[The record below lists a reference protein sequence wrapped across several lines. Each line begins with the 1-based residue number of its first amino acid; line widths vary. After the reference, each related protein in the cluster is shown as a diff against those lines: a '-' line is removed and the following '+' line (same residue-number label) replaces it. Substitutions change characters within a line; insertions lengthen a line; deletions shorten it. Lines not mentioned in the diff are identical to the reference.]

1 MKIKHLP
8 IVIAALTLC
17 ACGGANQNQ
26 NQNQNS
32 GESTTDANPNDS
44 LAEYVA
50 YQAYKLICP
59 DSTAY
64 LPDSIENNLKY
75 QVVSMPD
82 PETDCIET
90 VLCFPKK
97 SGGYVAV
104 YNVQECMAVGDWGG
118 CDYLTFKAYDYSD
131 GRVKEDNSLLPKP
144 SFDDFNKHEALW
156 FYNPKDKNLDSAKAA
171 FAKNGFKYMTYGD
184 TTIAAFV
191 IGYGDAYLRIFYE
204 FDGEVFVPIKDNK
217 YYPLITEHGLG
228 GIRIGEVPPQTLPG
242 FDVNTMGRT
251 IYYNRNAKKEF
262 KISLA
267 ADGTTDTI
275 TIYSP
280 KYAYRFWGGGYGYLY
295 VGSDA
300 MGDEYEHLFSD
311 SDMYNASVD
320 QDNYYLNPEGGVI
333 NFYVPGDKAIEYI
346 KIYKH
351 AEANTSDYDENNSNS
366 DLPQT
371 ATGDL
376 NGDGIKDSVAFNKGF
391 FVYFGGA
398 DGKYNLFK
406 TYKVLDLE
414 SNDYITFKTS
424 AKIDDGK
431 LIISTRKNGDGWD
444 NIDYTLK
451 FQDGDFVLLKLYEDG
466 GLDGSSDI
474 TYDFEAKTYKGDF
487 DECEGDSYTTTAK
500 LKNLPS
506 PKLSDIVIG
515 DPAYNFVDGYI
526 DESTE
531 KTKTY

>member
-8 IVIAALTLC
+8 IAIAALMLC
-17 ACGGANQNQ
+17 ACGGT
-26 NQNQNS
+26 NQNS
-32 GESTTDANPNDS
+32 GNNSTAPNENDTLS
-44 LAEYVA
+44 EYVA
-50 YQAYKLICP
+50 YQAYKLINP
-59 DSTAY
+59 DSAAA
-64 LPDSIENNLKY
+64 LPRYERGKLYYESY
-75 QVVSMPD
+75 SSPD
-82 PETDCIET
+82 PETDRSES
-90 VLCFPKK
+90 VWCFPKK
-97 SGGYVAV
+97 GDGYVAV
-104 YNVQECMAVGDWGG
+104 YELEDCMSVGDCFG
-118 CDYLTFKAYDYSD
+118 CEILAFKIYDFSN
-131 GRVKEDNSLLPKP
+131 GQFKEDKSLLPKP
-144 SFDDFNKHEALW
+144 SFDDFYKNEALW
-156 FYNPKDKNLDSAKAA
+156 FYNPKDKNLDSTKAS
-171 FAKNGFKYMTYGD
+171 FAENGFKYMCYGPD
-184 TTIAAFV
+184 TIAAFV
-191 IGYGDAYLRIFYE
+191 TGYGDESLKIFYR
-204 FDGEVFVPIKDNK
+204 FDGEKFVATTKNNENPL
-217 YYPLITEHGLG
+217 YPLITEYGLG
-228 GIRIGEVPPQTLPG
+228 CIHIGEIPPQKLPG

-300 MGDEYEHLFSD
+300 MGDEYQNVFREND
-311 SDMYNASVD
+311 TYNASMD
-320 QDNYYLNPEGGVI
+320 EDNYYLSPDGGVI

-346 KIYKH
+346 KIYNK

-366 DLPQT
+366 DFPQT

-391 FVYFGGA
+391 FVYFGSK
-398 DGKYNLFK
+398 DGKYNLLK
-406 TYKVLDLE
+406 KYKVLDLE

-444 NIDYTLK
+444 NLDYTLK

-466 GLDGSSDI
+466 GLDGSSTQI
-474 TYDFEAKTYKGDF
+474 YDFEARTYKGDF

-531 KTKTY
+531 KTKTR

>member
-8 IVIAALTLC
+8 IALAALIL
-17 ACGGANQNQ
+17 ASCGGSNNG
-26 NQNQNS
+26 
-32 GESTTDANPNDS
+32 GESTTATNPNDS

-50 YQAYKLICP
+50 YQVYKLICP
-59 DSTAY
+59 DSTAP
-64 LPDSIENNLKY
+64 LRNPIENSLEY
-75 QVVSMPD
+75 QVFSMPND
-82 PETDCIET
+82 ETERSET

-97 SGGYVAV
+97 NGGYLAV
-104 YNVQECMAVGDWGG
+104 YNVEECSVVGDGG
-118 CDYLTFKAYDYSD
+118 CYNLAFKAYDYSD

-144 SFDDFNKHEALW
+144 SFDDFNKYEALW
-156 FYNPKDKNLDSAKAA
+156 FYNPKDKNLVSAKDA
-171 FAKNGFKYMTYGD
+171 FAKDDFKYDLWRDNTISVSVVSVGEGD
-184 TTIAAFV
+184 LFL
-191 IGYGDAYLRIFYE
+191 YMFYK
-204 FDGEVFVPIKDNK
+204 FNGERFEQVESKNEWLGIISTK
-217 YYPLITEHGLG
+217 GLG
-228 GIRIGEVPPQTLPG
+228 KLCVGDVPPSQLAG
-242 FDVNTMGRT
+242 FDINTMGRT
-251 IYYNRNAKKEF
+251 MYFNRNAKKEF
-262 KISLA
+262 KLA
-267 ADGTTDTI
+267 LSADGKIDTI
-275 TIYSP
+275 IVVGKSYD
-280 KYAYRFWGGGYGYLY
+280 YRYWCGGGYCYLG
-295 VGSDA
+295 VGSDFDSELA
-300 MGDEYEHLFSD
+300 KMVDDFVYEDDHFCIKTDGYVVEFCCKPEYH
-311 SDMYNASVD
+311 
-320 QDNYYLNPEGGVI
+320 
-333 NFYVPGDKAIEYI
+333 KIESI
-346 KIYKH
+346 KIYKQ

-366 DLPQT
+366 DLPPT

-391 FVYFGGA
+391 FVYFGSK

-444 NIDYTLK
+444 NLDYTLK

-466 GLDGSSDI
+466 GLDGSSEI

-515 DPAYNFVDGYI
+515 DSPYDCIDGYI
-526 DESTE
+526 DESTV
-531 KTKTY
+531 KTKTR

>member
-8 IVIAALTLC
+8 IALAALIL
-17 ACGGANQNQ
+17 ASCGGSNNG
-26 NQNQNS
+26 
-32 GESTTDANPNDS
+32 GESTTATNPNDS

-75 QVVSMPD
+75 QVASMPD

-97 SGGYVAV
+97 NGGYVAV
-104 YNVQECMAVGDWGG
+104 YNVQECMAIGDWGG

-204 FDGEVFVPIKDNK
+204 FDGEAFVPIKDNR

-300 MGDEYEHLFSD
+300 MGDEYQNVFRE
-311 SDMYNASVD
+311 SDMYNASMD
-320 QDNYYLNPEGGVI
+320 EDNYYLNPEGGVI

-346 KIYKH
+346 KIYNK

-376 NGDGIKDSVAFNKGF
+376 NGDGVKDSVAFNKGF
-391 FVYFGGA
+391 FVYFGSK

-466 GLDGSSDI
+466 GLDGSSEI

-531 KTKTY
+531 KTKTR